1 MIQLNQNI
9 SSTGV
14 PSIIDMQKEKAEIE
28 TDKDTILMNLT
39 SYVSHMVL
47 WAQGAYATQGYY
59 GHRK

>member
-1 MIQLNQNI
+1 
-9 SSTGV
+9 
-14 PSIIDMQKEKAEIE
+14 MQKEKAEIE